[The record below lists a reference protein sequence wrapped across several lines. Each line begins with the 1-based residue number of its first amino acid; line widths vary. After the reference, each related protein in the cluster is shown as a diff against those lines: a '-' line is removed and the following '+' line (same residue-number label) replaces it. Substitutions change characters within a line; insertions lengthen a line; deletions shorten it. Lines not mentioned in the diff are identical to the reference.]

1 MGFLIGLAIFVLAFL
16 VLLGLGKI
24 FDLLLNEQSD
34 NLLELSLR
42 GSVAV
47 IILCMFVVLILA
59 FNRLGNYI
67 ITLL

>member
-1 MGFLIGLAIFVLAFL
+1 MGFLIGLSIFVLAFL
-16 VLLGLGKI
+16 VLLGLGKL

-34 NLLELSLR
+34 NLLLLTLR
-42 GSVAV
+42 GIAALV
-47 IILCMFVVLILA
+47 ILFLIIVLILV